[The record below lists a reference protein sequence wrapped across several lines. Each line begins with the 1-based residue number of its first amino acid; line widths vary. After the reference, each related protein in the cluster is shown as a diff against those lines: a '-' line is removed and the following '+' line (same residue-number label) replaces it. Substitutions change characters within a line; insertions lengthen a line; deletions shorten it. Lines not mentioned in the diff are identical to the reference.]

1 MTYIAGLAK
10 RAHKS
15 ATIQQRSKEFVTQIP
30 NLSGKKRRALVGRMV
45 NRCNTDLDCIRSRVY
60 FRPAAKL
67 LTGDRDLS
75 VKKYELSES
84 QWNLVE
90 QLAEEIKKFERLTML
105 FSEIEVPSI
114 HRVVPAPLK
123 LQDKLAASERNQ
135 SLHPSSSIYWVALV
149 GVVQATLKY
158 WEAESKRHPRLAKFV
173 LSILSAPASSVDAE
187 RAFSGGR
194 LTINHL
200 QLSMNN
206 TSIADLVFLN
216 DQPPKAKS
224 GKKPAA
230 APFASAS
237 KSKAAAKNPL
247 FQANPRNFGIGQ
259 DIQHKTDLTRFVK
272 WPEYVRLQRQK
283 VILNKRLKVPPA
295 IAQFEHT
302 LDKNTATQLFKLLNK
317 YRPETKQ
324 EKKARLD
331 ATAEATAKDK
341 EAKDKD
347 SKKPLFVKYGLNH
360 CVALI
365 EAKKANLVVI
375 ANDVD
380 PIELVVFLPAL
391 CRKMGVPYVIVKSK
405 ARLGTVVHK
414 KTAAVLTLQDVRSE
428 DNKELATLVSAAKA
442 NFTDRYEEHRRHW
455 GGGLRGNKSTA
466 KLRKRAKAAGQ
477 SVTAAAAAAL

>member
-1 MTYIAGLAK
+1 MKWVPAGL
-10 RAHKS
+10 
-15 ATIQQRSKEFVTQIP
+15 
-30 NLSGKKRRALVGRMV
+30 
-45 NRCNTDLDCIRSRVY
+45 
-60 FRPAAKL
+60 
-67 LTGDRDLS
+67 
-75 VKKYELSES
+75 
-84 QWNLVE
+84 
-90 QLAEEIKKFERLTML
+90 
-105 FSEIEVPSI
+105 FSS
-114 HRVVPAPLK
+114 
-123 LQDKLAASERNQ
+123 
-135 SLHPSSSIYWVALV
+135 
-149 GVVQATLKY
+149 
-158 WEAESKRHPRLAKFV
+158 
-173 LSILSAPASSVDAE
+173 
-187 RAFSGGR
+187 
-194 LTINHL
+194 
-200 QLSMNN
+200 
-206 TSIADLVFLN
+206 
-216 DQPPKAKS
+216 PPKAKS

-247 FQANPRNFGIGQ
+247 FQATPRNFGIGQ

-324 EKKARLD
+324 EKKTRLD
-331 ATAEATAKDK
+331 AVAEATAKDK

-442 NFTDRYEEHRRHW
+442 NFTDKYEEQRRHW
-455 GGGLRGNKSTA
+455 GGGSRGNKSTA
-466 KLRKRAKAAGQ
+466 KLRKRAKASGQ
-477 SVTAAAAAAL
+477 TISAAAASSL